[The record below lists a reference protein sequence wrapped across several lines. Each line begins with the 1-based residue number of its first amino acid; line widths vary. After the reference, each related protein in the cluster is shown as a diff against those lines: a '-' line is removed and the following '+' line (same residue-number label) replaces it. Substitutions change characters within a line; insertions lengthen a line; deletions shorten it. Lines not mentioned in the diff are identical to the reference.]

1 MISKKA
7 ANIAAYTAGE
17 QPQDKKYIKLNTNE
31 NPYPPSD
38 KVISALK
45 GADFSRLR
53 LYPDPESTILR
64 NAAAKEYNLKPENV
78 FCGNGSDE
86 ILAFCFQ
93 AFYNSEFIMHNSEL
107 KDNNFQL
114 KYAHFPN
121 ITYSFY
127 PVWCSLF
134 DIPYKTVPLADA
146 FAINVSDYLNLKDS
160 QGVVLANPNAPTGRA
175 LPLKDIE
182 SIVAANKGNAVII
195 DEAYIDFGGET
206 AAPLIKKY
214 ENLCVVKTFSKSCS
228 LAGIRAGFALASE
241 KLIGA
246 LRKIRDS
253 FNSYPLDY
261 LAQTAAAAALADKEY
276 FVKQAA
282 KIIDTRAR
290 FVKALEKIGFYV
302 VPSAANFVFASH
314 KTVKAETLYLKLK
327 EAGVL
332 VRWFNKP
339 LIDNFLRIS
348 IGTDEEMDICARGI
362 DKILNNEQ

>member
-7 ANIAAYTAGE
+7 ATLTAYTAGE

-64 NAAAKEYNLKPENV
+64 QAAAKEFGLKPENV

-93 AFYNSEFIMHNSEL
+93 AFYNAQCAVHNAQ
-107 KDNNFQL
+107 FVV
-114 KYAHFPN
+114 FPN

-127 PVWCSLF
+127 PVWCNLF
-134 DIPYKTVPLADA
+134 DIPFKTVPLADG
-146 FAINVSDYLNLKDS
+146 FAVNADDYLNLKDS

-182 SIVAANKGNAVII
+182 RIVAANKNKAVII
-195 DEAYIDFGGET
+195 DEAYIDFGGES
-206 AAPLIKKY
+206 AAPLVKKY
-214 ENLCVVKTFSKSCS
+214 GNLCVVKTFSKSYS
-228 LAGIRAGFALASE
+228 LAGMRAGFALASE
-241 KLIGA
+241 TLINA
-246 LRKIRDS
+246 LKKIRDS
-253 FNSYPLDY
+253 FNSYPLDM
-261 LAQTAAAAALADKEY
+261 LAQIAAAAALADREY
-276 FVKQAA
+276 FAVCAA

-290 FVKALEKIGFYV
+290 FVKVLEKSGFYV
-302 VPSAANFVFASH
+302 VPSSANFVFASH
-314 KTVKAETLYLKLK
+314 KKVRAETLYLKLK

-348 IGTDEEMDICARGI
+348 IGTDEEMDECAGQI
-362 DKILNNEQ
+362 NKILKT

>member
-1 MISKKA
+1 MVSRKA
-7 ANIAAYTAGE
+7 TNIVTYTAGE

-45 GADFSRLR
+45 SADFSRLR
-53 LYPDPESTILR
+53 LYPDPESTVLR
-64 NAAAKEYNLKPENV
+64 LAAAKEFGLKPENV

-93 AFYNSEFIMHNSEL
+93 AFFDQSTNDKGQMNDRYV
-107 KDNNFQL
+107 
-114 KYAHFPN
+114 YFPN

-134 DIPYKTVPLADA
+134 DIPYKTVPLADG
-146 FAINVSDYLNLKDS
+146 FAVSAADYLNLKDS

-175 LPLKDIE
+175 LPLEDIE
-182 SIVAANKGNAVII
+182 QIVAANKNNAVII
-195 DEAYIDFGGET
+195 DEAYVDFGGET
-206 AAPLIKKY
+206 AAPLVKKY
-214 ENLCVVKTFSKSCS
+214 DNVCVVRTFSKGYS
-228 LAGIRAGFALASE
+228 LAGMRAGFALASE
-241 KLIGA
+241 KLVGA
-246 LRKIRDS
+246 LKKIRDS
-253 FNSYPLDY
+253 FNSYPLDM

-276 FVKQAA
+276 AAKQAA
-282 KIIDTRAR
+282 KVVDTRAR
-290 FVKALEKIGFYV
+290 FIKVLEKAGFYV
-302 VPSAANFVFASH
+302 VPSSANFIFASH
-314 KTVKAETLYLKLK
+314 KTVRAETLYLKLK

-348 IGTDEEMDICARGI
+348 IGTDEEMRECARLI
-362 DKILNNEQ
+362 KSYV